1 MIKARY
7 IFAASAVFLS
17 AALAANTLSKNPV
30 AEPVASPS
38 PTISI
43 PASLKD
49 SDVLTWDCEIPVQK
63 PKTIT
68 LTCADGGWMVHS
80 ITWST
85 WGIGGAEGA
94 GIFREKLCDPSCAE
108 GDIVQEKVKV
118 ELSDLAEREGE
129 FYLRTLDISTASGK
143 DFLWGRKQK
152 VQWNLLENA
161 RHFRE
166 NLRDRERERES

>member
-1 MIKARY
+1 MNKACY

-17 AALAANTLSKNPV
+17 AALAANTLSNNST
-30 AEPVASPS
+30 AEPVPS
-38 PTISI
+38 PTSTITI
-43 PASLKD
+43 PADLKD
-49 SDVLTWDCEIPVQK
+49 SDVHTWDCEVPVQK
-63 PKTIT
+63 PDTIT

-108 GDIVQEKVKV
+108 GDIAQEKVKV

-143 DFLWGRKQK
+143 DFISGRS
-152 VQWNLLENA
+152 NGLEWDVMEFIEVMN
-161 RHFRE
+161 RE
-166 NLRDRERERES
+166 G

>member
-1 MIKARY
+1 MKKARY

-17 AALAANTLSKNPV
+17 AALAANTLSNNSTPEQV
-30 AEPVASPS
+30 PSAS

-43 PASLKD
+43 PADLKD

-63 PKTIT
+63 PDTIT

-108 GDIVQEKVKV
+108 GVIAQEKVKV
-118 ELSDLAEREGE
+118 QLSDLAEREGE
-129 FYLRTLDISTASGK
+129 FYLSTLDISTASGK
-143 DFLWGRKQK
+143 DFISGRANGLE
-152 VQWNLLENA
+152 WNVME
-161 RHFRE
+161 FSE
-166 NLRDRERERES
+166 EMDWIS

>member
-1 MIKARY
+1 MNMARY

-17 AALAANTLSKNPV
+17 AALAANTLSNNAT
-30 AEPVASPS
+30 AEPVPSAS
-38 PTISI
+38 PTITI
-43 PASLKD
+43 PADLKD
-49 SDVLTWDCEIPVQK
+49 SDVLTWDCEVPVKK
-63 PKTIT
+63 PDTIT

-108 GDIVQEKVKV
+108 GDIAQEKVKV
-118 ELSDLAEREGE
+118 ELSDPAEREGE

-161 RHFRE
+161 
-166 NLRDRERERES
+166 

>member
-1 MIKARY
+1 MNKARY

-17 AALAANTLSKNPV
+17 TALAANTLSNNST
-30 AEPVASPS
+30 AELVPSPS
-38 PTISI
+38 PTITI
-43 PASLKD
+43 PADLED

-63 PKTIT
+63 PDTIT

-108 GDIVQEKVKV
+108 GDIAQEKVKV

-143 DFLWGRKQK
+143 DFISGRS
-152 VQWNLLENA
+152 NGLEWDVMEFIEVMN
-161 RHFRE
+161 RE
-166 NLRDRERERES
+166 G

>member
-1 MIKARY
+1 MNKARY

-17 AALAANTLSKNPV
+17 AALAANTLSNNPV
-30 AEPVASPS
+30 AEPVESPS
-38 PTISI
+38 PTITI
-43 PASLKD
+43 PANLKD

-63 PKTIT
+63 PETIT

-94 GIFREKLCDPSCAE
+94 GIFREKLCNPSCAE
-108 GDIVQEKVKV
+108 GDIAQEKVKV

-166 NLRDRERERES
+166 NLRVRES

>member
-1 MIKARY
+1 MNKARY

-17 AALAANTLSKNPV
+17 AALAANTLSNNPV

-38 PTISI
+38 PTITF
-43 PASLKD
+43 PANLND
-49 SDVLTWDCEIPVQK
+49 SDVHTWDCEVPVQK
-63 PKTIT
+63 PDTIT

-80 ITWST
+80 ITWNT

-108 GDIVQEKVKV
+108 GDIAQEKVKV

-143 DFLWGRKQK
+143 DFISGRS
-152 VQWNLLENA
+152 NGLEWDVME
-161 RHFRE
+161 FMKMSE
-166 NLRDRERERES
+166 QSE

>member
-1 MIKARY
+1 MNKARY

-17 AALAANTLSKNPV
+17 AALAANTLSNNST
-30 AEPVASPS
+30 AEPVPS
-38 PTISI
+38 PTSTIAI
-43 PASLKD
+43 PADLRD

-63 PKTIT
+63 PDTIT

-108 GDIVQEKVKV
+108 GQRVEARVNLTLS
-118 ELSDLAEREGE
+118 ELSNYEEKY
-129 FYLRTLDISTASGK
+129 YLRTLDIGTPGEK
-143 DFLWGRKQK
+143 DFPWGRAGVMEWDVMEFAEIMGKK
-152 VQWNLLENA
+152 D
-161 RHFRE
+161 F
-166 NLRDRERERES
+166 S

>member
-1 MIKARY
+1 MNKARY

-17 AALAANTLSKNPV
+17 AALAANTLSNNST
-30 AEPVASPS
+30 AEPVPS
-38 PTISI
+38 PKSTITI
-43 PASLKD
+43 PADLKD

-63 PKTIT
+63 PDTIT
-68 LTCADGGWMVHS
+68 LTCADGGWIVHS

-108 GDIVQEKVKV
+108 GDIAQEKVKV

-143 DFLWGRKQK
+143 DFISGRS
-152 VQWNLLENA
+152 NGLEWDVMEFIEVMN
-161 RHFRE
+161 RE
-166 NLRDRERERES
+166 G

>member
-166 NLRDRERERES
+166 NLRDRES